1 MKNYTYHFTPEKG
14 WCNDPNGTIYVNGK
28 YHLFYQHY
36 PDDTVW
42 GPMHWGHAVS
52 DNLIDWEHKRIAI
65 EPDELGYI
73 FSGSCIYDESF
84 MGKGALIAFYTSH
97 NPDTGEQ
104 QQCMAYS
111 FDFEHFEKYEGN
123 PIIANRK
130 DAADYMPD
138 FRDPKV
144 FKNPLKGGY
153 TMALAA
159 GTVIKFYHSMDLIK
173 WDYTGE
179 FDPEAKG
186 FGGICECPDCF
197 YIENDNSNGIWILSL
212 SSILPDDKIGNN
224 LKEGQYSYNRVMQ
237 YFVGQFDGNT
247 FTRTEELQD
256 RRAAVIGKM
265 FGADISEKNPLIM
278 DYGLDNYAMV
288 TFTDAPEKS
297 PVMIGW
303 GECWEYVNKT
313 PLNTGGE
320 IYAQNEDAE
329 GIENKHKDRIS
340 RGKMTL
346 PRTLHLV
353 ETPKGKRLAF
363 SISVSIPHESFQL
376 ADGQSMTLY
385 GENNKP
391 LVITLAD
398 KKIWVLRKPSDVTD
412 KHNSFCADRVYDGI
426 CEFEVYRD
434 GNYFEIFAEKG
445 LCPFSVVVY

>member
-14 WCNDPNGTIYVNGK
+14 WCNDPNGTIYVDGK

-52 DNLIDWEHKRIAI
+52 DNLMDWEHKTIAL

-73 FSGSCIYDESF
+73 FSGSCIYAESF
-84 MGKGALIAFYTSH
+84 MGQAALVAFYTAH

-104 QQCMAYS
+104 QQCLAYS
-111 FDFEHFEKYEGN
+111 FDFEHFKKYEGN
-123 PIIANRK
+123 PIIANSK
-130 DAADYMPD
+130 AAADYMPD

-144 FKNPLKGGY
+144 FRNPLKGGY

-159 GTVIKFYHSMDLIK
+159 GTIIKFYHSRDLIK

-179 FDPEAKG
+179 FDPSVKG

-197 YIENDNSNGIWILSL
+197 AIELTKSVMANKTGDDTNENYWILSL
-212 SSILPDDKIGNN
+212 SSILPEEKIGND
-224 LKEGQYSYNRVMQ
+224 LKDGQYPYNRVMQ

-247 FTRTEELQD
+247 FIRTEELQD
-256 RRAAVIGKM
+256 KRAEIIGKM
-265 FGADISEKNPLIM
+265 FGADVSEKTPLIM

-288 TFTDAPEKS
+288 TFTDVPEKS

-303 GECWEYVNKT
+303 GECWEYVNNT
-313 PLNTGGE
+313 PLNLDN
-320 IYAQNEDAE
+320 A
-329 GIENKHKDRIS
+329 S

-346 PRTLHLV
+346 PRTLQLV
-353 ETPKGKRLAF
+353 ETPKGRRLAF
-363 SISVSIPHESFQL
+363 SVSVNIPHETFEL
-376 ADGQSMTLY
+376 VDGQSITLY
-385 GENNKP
+385 GENSKP

-398 KKIWVLRKPSDVTD
+398 NKIWVLRKPSKVTD
-412 KHNSFCADRVYDGI
+412 NHNSFCADRIFDGI
-426 CEFEVYRD
+426 CEFEVYRE

-445 LCPFSVVVY
+445 LCPFSVMLY